1 MSDCLFC
8 RIIKK
13 ELPAD
18 VVYEDPSVVAF
29 KDIHPQAPV
38 HLLVVPKKHIPR
50 LMEIGAEDAGVLA
63 DIHKA
68 IQTLAQK
75 HAVDQTGFRIA
86 VNNGPNAGQA
96 VDHLHYHVIGG
107 RKLGWPPG

>member
-1 MSDCLFC
+1 MGDCLFC
-8 RIIKK
+8 RIVSK

-18 VVYEDPSVVAF
+18 VVYEDASVVAF

-38 HLLVVPKKHIPR
+38 HLLVVPKKHVPK
-50 LMEIGAEDAGVLA
+50 LMEIKPEDASVVA
-63 DIHKA
+63 DLHKA
-68 IQTLAQK
+68 IQTLAEK
-75 HAVDQTGFRIA
+75 HAVDKTGFRIV

>member
-1 MSDCLFC
+1 MGDCIFC

-38 HLLVVPKKHIPR
+38 HLLIVPRKHISR
-50 LMEIGAEDAGVLA
+50 IMEIKPEDAGVVA

-68 IQTLAQK
+68 IQALAQK
-75 HAVDQTGFRIA
+75 NSVHETGFRIA

-96 VDHLHYHVIGG
+96 VDHLHYHLIGG